1 MSGLRQGFKAQASLR
16 IAAAILLAVPMLGA
30 ADPVPVD
37 PAPAAQK
44 PIQRKFFLET
54 PNDTAMLDAALAD
67 AKAKGKLAVIVFGG
81 DWCHDS
87 RALATVLTS
96 QDFTNEFGAR
106 FAVTFVDVGIP
117 QAGQGRNLDLV
128 KRFGVKN
135 LNSTPAMF
143 VISPKGKRIN
153 SKKDAISWRNADSRT
168 PEEVLGWFRKLAAKV
183 R

>member
-1 MSGLRQGFKAQASLR
+1 MMRGRR
-16 IAAAILLAVPMLGA
+16 IAAALLAAMPLLGA
-30 ADPVPVD
+30 VDPVPAD
-37 PAPAAQK
+37 PAPTAEK
-44 PIQRKFFLET
+44 PVQRKFYIET
-54 PNDTAMLDAALAD
+54 PDDTAMVEAALAK
-67 AKAKGKLAVIVFGG
+67 AKAEGKLAVIVFGG

-96 QDFTNEFGAR
+96 QQFTSEFGAR
-106 FAVTFVDVGIP
+106 FAVTFVDVGVP

-128 KRFGVKN
+128 RRFGVKN

-153 SKKDAISWRNADSRT
+153 SKKDAVSWRNADSRK
-168 PEEVLGWFRKLAAKV
+168 PEEVLGWFRKLAAKE